1 MEAFTRE
8 RKVTLTFYALIA
20 AVIFLQKH
28 LKGIKNIAKRNL
40 KSNKEKK
47 S

>member
-1 MEAFTRE
+1 MEAFTKE
-8 RKVTLTFYALIA
+8 LKVTLTFYANIA
-20 AVIFLQKH
+20 VVNFLQKH
-28 LKGIKNIAKRNL
+28 FKGIKNIVKRNL